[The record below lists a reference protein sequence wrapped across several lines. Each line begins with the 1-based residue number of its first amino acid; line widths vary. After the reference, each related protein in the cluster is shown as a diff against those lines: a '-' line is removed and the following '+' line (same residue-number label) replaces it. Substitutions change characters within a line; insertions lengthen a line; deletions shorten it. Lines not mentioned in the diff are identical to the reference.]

1 MFDSEDLRQLTIE
14 EEIKKQRRW
23 VRWLRRIKTS
33 DLDTAKRCLETLI
46 EDKKRKDGL
55 T

>member
-1 MFDSEDLRQLTIE
+1 MFDKEDLRMLTIE

-23 VRWLRRIKTS
+23 VRWLRRIKAS
-33 DLDTAKRCLETLI
+33 DLDTAERCLQTLT